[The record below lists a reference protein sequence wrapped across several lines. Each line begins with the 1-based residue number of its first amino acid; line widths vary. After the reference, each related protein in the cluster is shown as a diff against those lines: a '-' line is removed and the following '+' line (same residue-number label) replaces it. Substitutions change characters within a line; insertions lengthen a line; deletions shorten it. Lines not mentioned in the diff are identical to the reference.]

1 MRSSFTYFWR
11 DVMGY
16 VIATTEQTVKWY
28 VFDPKTV
35 SKSNFELIDKLDL
48 NQVSIAGDKATAK
61 LWAQEMGLK
70 TWRYVRL

>member
-1 MRSSFTYFWR
+1 MR
-11 DVMGY
+11 Y
-16 VIATTEQTVKWY
+16 VLATTERVFRWY

-35 SKSNFELIDKLDL
+35 ISTNHSLSKVLDL
-48 NQVSIAGDKATAK
+48 DIVPVAGDKATAK

>member
-1 MRSSFTYFWR
+1 MR
-11 DVMGY
+11 Y
-16 VIATTEQTVKWY
+16 VLATTEKVVRWY

-35 SKSNFELIDKLDL
+35 SSTTYSLSEVLDL
-48 NQVSIAGDKATAK
+48 NIVPIAGDKATAK

>member
-1 MRSSFTYFWR
+1 
-11 DVMGY
+11 MGY
-16 VIATTEQTVKWY
+16 VIATTEQTVRWY

-35 SKSNFELIDKLDL
+35 SEINFKLIEKLDL
-48 NQVSIAGDKATAK
+48 NQVCIVVDKAIAK

>member
-1 MRSSFTYFWR
+1 MS
-11 DVMGY
+11 Y
-16 VIATTEQTVKWY
+16 VIATTEKIVRWY

-35 SKSNFELIDKLDL
+35 NETNFKLIDKLDL

-70 TWRYVRL
+70 TWRYIKF